1 MILTPSHPIS
11 KLVVRHLHEK
21 HLHVGRQRT
30 PALVRQQ
37 FWIPQGKSLARK
49 IVNDCLYCRRSRTEP
64 KVLVMADLPRERLAL
79 LEHPFTNTG
88 MDFFG
93 PMNVKKG

>member
-1 MILTPSHPIS
+1 MP
-11 KLVVRHLHEK
+11 
-21 HLHVGRQRT
+21 
-30 PALVRQQ
+30 
-37 FWIPQGKSLARK
+37 
-49 IVNDCLYCRRSRTEP
+49 
-64 KVLVMADLPRERLAL
+64 VMADLPRERLAL